1 VSDRPPELTPE
12 LRAYI
17 ATLREVRAHVSPF
30 KTYAMQLPDGTVIAS
45 AGADMIA
52 TAEASVALADAIE
65 RGEDPAVLLAAFA
78 RLDATLRPSR
88 LEAEAGPSGPD
99 SPPGP

>member
-1 VSDRPPELTPE
+1 MSDHPPGLTPE

-17 ATLREVRAHVSPF
+17 ATLREVRAHVDPF
-30 KTYAMQLPDGTVIAS
+30 RTYAMQLPDGTVIAS

-65 RGEDPAVLLAAFA
+65 RGEAPEVLLAAYG
-78 RLDATLRPSR
+78 RLAATLKPSR
-88 LEAEAGPSGPD
+88 VEGTAGA
-99 SPPGP
+99 